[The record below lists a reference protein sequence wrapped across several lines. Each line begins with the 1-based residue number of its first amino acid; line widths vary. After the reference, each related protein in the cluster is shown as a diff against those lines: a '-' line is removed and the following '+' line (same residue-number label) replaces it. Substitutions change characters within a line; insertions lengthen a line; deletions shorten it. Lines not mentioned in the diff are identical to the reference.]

1 MEHKRIILVTFSDW
15 WWADMQMKIFKH
27 HETLWRSDSYC
38 WLILRWSG
46 NEKWWRYLNYAYR
59 SLLHCTYIWLCQVT
73 YKIFHRLLWQ
83 TQNDGHSSNSFRC
96 FFVDSWYIFRLKSF
110 QCLTVFWFVLDLWII
125 GQQVLL
131 PHPHL
136 HNNDV
141 SVSAGRAARA
151 GTQRKWCKR
160 KKRRGNRDH
169 LEKEKPVCAS

>member
-1 MEHKRIILVTFSDW
+1 MFLTQEYCRLKWNAESIDNSGIFHRKQLVPRYIVLFYVPNSQIVPSLTIVRDKRLQTFCRSIYIYIMEHKRIILVTFSDW

-96 FFVDSWYIFRLKSF
+96 FFVDSWYIFRL
-110 QCLTVFWFVLDLWII
+110 
-125 GQQVLL
+125 
-131 PHPHL
+131 
-136 HNNDV
+136 
-141 SVSAGRAARA
+141 
-151 GTQRKWCKR
+151 
-160 KKRRGNRDH
+160 
-169 LEKEKPVCAS
+169 